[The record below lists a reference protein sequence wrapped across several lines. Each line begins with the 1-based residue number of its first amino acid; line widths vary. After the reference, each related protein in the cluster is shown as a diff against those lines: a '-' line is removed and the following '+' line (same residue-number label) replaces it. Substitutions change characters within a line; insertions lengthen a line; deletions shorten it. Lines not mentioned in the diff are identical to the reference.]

1 MAFNMDPKKCP
12 MPTQDP
18 NVRNKNFEE
27 VALGYTEEMAV
38 NEAKRCIHCKNKPCQ
53 TGCPVGI
60 DIPEFIGHVAEGDF
74 EAAYQVINRSSS
86 LPAVCGRVCPQES
99 QCEGKCTRGIKNE
112 PVAIG
117 RLERFVADWHRE
129 NVHTAPI
136 VPEWNGHKVAVI
148 GAGPA
153 GLTAAGDLAKLGY
166 KVTVYEALHVA
177 GGVLMYGIPEFRL
190 PKAIVQQEI
199 DGLKKMGVDFEC
211 NMVIGKVLTID
222 ELMGEYGYE
231 AVFVGSGAGL
241 PTFIGVPGENANGV
255 YSANEY
261 LTRINLMKAY
271 KENADTPIYH
281 AKKVAVVGGGNV
293 AMDVARSSVR
303 LGADKVAVAYRRR
316 KADMTALPEEVESAM
331 AEGVE
336 IMELYAPERIEA
348 DEDGQ
353 VKALWVSQ
361 QMPGEIRFDASEQD
375 SLTYIAAEKVY
386 MKREIAPAKSSFTRY
401 LQSFPNGA
409 FSLNAHYYL
418 CVIGKEQKDEAAV
431 LEHAG
436 KLLEYPDN
444 PYSQEALIARAEILF
459 NRKQFDQ
466 ALNDYRQLK
475 AKATT
480 PERRQL
486 AETGMLRSAA
496 LMQDDVE
503 TIAAATDLLA
513 ETKLTPELRN
523 EALYFRAKAY
533 LNQRADKKA
542 MNDLQTLAK
551 DTRTLY
557 GAEAKY
563 LVAQQ
568 LYKADEYTAAEKE
581 ILNFIDQST
590 PHAYWLARSFVL
602 LSDVYVAMDKKL
614 DARQYLLSLQQNYH
628 ADDDIEQMINERLEK
643 LK

>member
-1 MAFNMDPKKCP
+1 MGTPAGDYSFYQLALVAGLQKDYDGK
-12 MPTQDP
+12 
-18 NVRNKNFEE
+18 
-27 VALGYTEEMAV
+27 VALLNRMANKYPSSPYTINALYEKGRSYV
-38 NEAKRCIHCKNKPCQ
+38 Q
-53 TGCPVGI
+53 TSNSRQAIAAFKELLDKYPESPVSRKAAAEIGLLYYQNDEYDRAI
-60 DIPEFIGHVAEGDF
+60 D
-74 EAAYQVINRSSS
+74 
-86 LPAVCGRVCPQES
+86 
-99 QCEGKCTRGIKNE
+99 
-112 PVAIG
+112 
-117 RLERFVADWHRE
+117 
-129 NVHTAPI
+129 
-136 VPEWNGHKVAVI
+136 
-148 GAGPA
+148 
-153 GLTAAGDLAKLGY
+153 
-166 KVTVYEALHVA
+166 
-177 GGVLMYGIPEFRL
+177 
-190 PKAIVQQEI
+190 
-199 DGLKKMGVDFEC
+199 
-211 NMVIGKVLTID
+211 
-222 ELMGEYGYE
+222 
-231 AVFVGSGAGL
+231 
-241 PTFIGVPGENANGV
+241 
-255 YSANEY
+255 
-261 LTRINLMKAY
+261 AY
-271 KENADTPIYH
+271 KHVVTQYPGSEEARLAMRDLKSIYVDANRVDEFAALA
-281 AKKVAVVGGGNV
+281 AK
-293 AMDVARSSVR
+293 
-303 LGADKVAVAYRRR
+303 
-316 KADMTALPEEVESAM
+316 
-331 AEGVE
+331 
-336 IMELYAPERIEA
+336 
-348 DEDGQ
+348 
-353 VKALWVSQ
+353 
-361 QMPGEIRFDASEQD
+361 MPGEIRFDASEQD

-513 ETKLTPELRN
+513 ETKLTPEL
-523 EALYFRAKAY
+523 
-533 LNQRADKKA
+533 
-542 MNDLQTLAK
+542 QTLAK

-568 LYKADEYTAAEKE
+568 LYKAGEYTAAEKE